1 MQIRKRYGSWA
12 GITSLIRH
20 LFFQESAA
28 LFGVESLVSLNSGWI
43 LAPPPPQLGAKVQWT
58 AWTTAQGVLS
68 TRTHSSFFCFFQT
81 MMCHAQAGDIARLGT
96 ITTYYIFMGKE
107 CSVEHPPHTLGAD
120 HIAINFS
127 GIFQVLCYDA
137 TSPLYPIDPVLWNS
151 LSYSSAFPLSKL
163 AFGIGTLTL
172 ITLHICKVQ
181 RTPWPWS
188 TINQSIPEAALNYHS
203 FIPSTILPRL
213 YPSSQSVKNLD
224 IVRKT
229 DEWVQLAEIQ
239 YSWCFFG
246 RSEG

>member
-107 CSVEHPPHTLGAD
+107 CSVEHPPPHLG
-120 HIAINFS
+120 
-127 GIFQVLCYDA
+127 CR
-137 TSPLYPIDPVLWNS
+137 
-151 LSYSSAFPLSKL
+151 SYSYKFLWEL
-163 AFGIGTLTL
+163 
-172 ITLHICKVQ
+172 
-181 RTPWPWS
+181 
-188 TINQSIPEAALNYHS
+188 
-203 FIPSTILPRL
+203 
-213 YPSSQSVKNLD
+213 PSSL
-224 IVRKT
+224 
-229 DEWVQLAEIQ
+229 L
-239 YSWCFFG
+239 WCYIPPLPHWSCSLEFSFLFISLPSLQA
-246 RSEG
+246 RFWHRHSDPHNPAHM